1 MNTVSL
7 CTLPARGVL
16 ALSLA
21 AALSSL
27 STGAAAQATPAPGAL
42 SPACAGF
49 YPTDFKLSSTRNT
62 DPIPTTARPAK
73 GVAVK
78 EGAYHTCLVRATNH
92 AAEGVSGFSRNDYS
106 RRQAFNA
113 DSSHYLTYALNG
125 FWQTYDA
132 MTFNFSKR
140 LPGLAGDAEPQ
151 WHPTDPG
158 KLYYLPTNGVG
169 MRLNEL
175 TVSSGAT
182 RVVGDFAARLKARW
196 PGANAAW
203 TKSEGSPSKDGRYWC
218 FMVDDASWNSLGV
231 FTWDRDTDTILGTLD
246 TRGERP
252 DHVSMSPSGNYCV
265 ISGDSASGTVVADR
279 NLGNRRKIHPKS
291 EHSDL
296 AIDANGDD
304 VYVSVDYQANAGDLF
319 MVNLRTGV
327 RTNLF
332 PTYVNGS
339 ATALHVSGKGFNK
352 PGWAL
357 VSTYADSG
365 SRQWL
370 HRKMF
375 MVQLATNPLTYN
387 LGFTRVASNGYWSEP
402 HASVNRDL
410 TRVIFNSNWGTGS
423 DTDVDAYLIE
433 IPASA
438 IKTIPG
444 TGTPTTPP
452 PATPPL
458 AITLGT
464 VTRIGYNATYALTT
478 NQPAKCRAA
487 WSAGNPYDALYD
499 PITTATGGLKHS
511 KALTLGSTSSQTV
524 YAVCKSDLLGTEK
537 EQAILLK

>member
-1 MNTVSL
+1 MTNLS
-7 CTLPARGVL
+7 LPALRPRSLL
-16 ALSLA
+16 ALSLVA
-21 AALSSL
+21 GLSSL
-27 STGAAAQATPAPGAL
+27 STGALAQATDTL
-42 SPACAGF
+42 SPACASF
-49 YPTDFKLSSTRNT
+49 YPADFKLSSTRTT
-62 DPIPTTARPAK
+62 DAIPTTARPAK
-73 GVAVK
+73 GVATR
-78 EGAYHTCLVRATNH
+78 EGAYNTCLVRATNH
-92 AAEGVSGFSRNDYS
+92 TAEGVSGFSRNDYA

-113 DSSHYLTYALNG
+113 DSSQYLTYALNG
-125 FWQTYDA
+125 FWQTYNA
-132 MTFNFSKR
+132 KTFSFSKQ

-151 WHPTDPG
+151 WHPTNPD

-175 TVSSGAT
+175 TVSTGAT

-218 FMVDDASWNSLGV
+218 FMVDDANWKSLGV
-231 FTWDRDTDTILGTLD
+231 FTWDRDTNSILGTYN
-246 TRGERP
+246 TNGERP

-265 ISGDSASGTVVADR
+265 ISGDGASGTLVANRDFS
-279 NLGNRRKIHPKS
+279 NRRKIHPKS

-304 VYVSVDYQANAGDLF
+304 VYVSVDYQSNAGDVF

-332 PTYVNGS
+332 PTYLNGS
-339 ATALHVSGKGFNK
+339 ATALHISGKGFNK

-357 VSTYADSG
+357 VSTYGDSG
-365 SRQWL
+365 TRQWL

-375 MVQLATNPLTYN
+375 LVQLAANPVTYN
-387 LGFTRVASNGYWSEP
+387 LGFSRVSSNGYWSEP

-410 TRVIFNSNWGTGS
+410 TKVLFNSNWGTSS
-423 DTDVDAYLIE
+423 DTDVDAYMIE
-433 IPASA
+433 VPASA
-438 IKTIPG
+438 VKTIPG

-452 PATPPL
+452 PATPAL

-464 VTRIGYNATYALTT
+464 VTHSGYDASYALTT
-478 NQPAKCRAA
+478 NQPAKCRAS
-487 WSAGNPYDALYD
+487 WTAGNAYGALYD
-499 PITTATGGLKHS
+499 NLLSSTDGLKHS
-511 KALTLGSTSSQTV
+511 KALTLGSTAAQTV
-524 YAVCKSDLLGTEK
+524 YAVCKSDSQGTEK

>member
-1 MNTVSL
+1 MTTSRCISVQ
-7 CTLPARGVL
+7 PRKIL
-16 ALSLA
+16 ALSIVA
-21 AALSSL
+21 GLSSL
-27 STGAAAQATPAPGAL
+27 GCASAFAQTAPEL
-42 SPACAGF
+42 SPACAAF
-49 YPTDFKLSSTRNT
+49 YPADFKLSTTRNIDT
-62 DPIPTTARPAK
+62 IPTTARPAK
-73 GVAVK
+73 GVALK
-78 EGAYHTCLVRATNH
+78 EGAYNTCLVRATNH
-92 AAEGVSGFSRNDYS
+92 TAEGVTGFSRNDYS

-113 DSSHYLTYALNG
+113 DSSQYLTHALNG
-125 FWQTYDA
+125 FWQTYNA
-132 MTFNFSKR
+132 KTFGFNKR

-151 WHPTDPG
+151 WHPTNPD

-175 TVSSGAT
+175 TVSTGAT
-182 RVVGDFAARLKARW
+182 RVVGDFGARLKARW
-196 PGANAAW
+196 PTANAAW
-203 TKSEGSPSKDGRYWC
+203 TRSEGSPSKDGRYWC
-218 FMVDDASWNSLGV
+218 FMVDDANWNSLGV
-231 FTWDRDTDTILGTLD
+231 FTWDRDTNSILATLD
-246 TRGERP
+246 TKGDRP

-279 NLGNRRKIHPKS
+279 NMGNRRKIHAKS

-375 MVQLATNPLTYN
+375 MVQLAANPVTYN
-387 LGFTRVASNGYWSEP
+387 LGFSRVISNGYWSEP

-410 TRVIFNSNWGTGS
+410 TKVLFNSNWGTSS
-423 DTDVDAYLIE
+423 DTDVDAYMIE
-433 IPASA
+433 IPAAA

-452 PATPPL
+452 PATPAL
-458 AITLGT
+458 AITLGA
-464 VTRIGYNATYALTT
+464 VTKNGYNATYAFTT

-487 WSAGNPYDALYD
+487 WSAGNSYDALYD
-499 PITTATGGLKHS
+499 TITTAAGGLNHS

-524 YAVCKSDLLGTEK
+524 YAVCKSDILGTEK